1 MRLLAQHQSTWAYPS
16 PAALGPHLIR
26 LRPASHAQAA
36 IETFGL
42 TVNPGGDIRW
52 QRDPSGT
59 HTGRVTHPA
68 GTTLESLRVGVECAS
83 DIKPVNPFDFF
94 VDDRCRDAPFAL
106 G

>member
-16 PAALGPHLIR
+16 PAARGRNLIR
-26 LRPASHAQAA
+26 RRPASHTQAA
-36 IETFGL
+36 IETYGR

-52 QRDPSGT
+52 QRDPSGN
-59 HTGRVTHPA
+59 HTGRVTYPPV
-68 GTTLESLRVGVECAS
+68 TRLESLQACVEFTC

-94 VDDRCRDAPFAL
+94 VDDRCRDAPFTL